1 MTEPRLLSLLQT
13 VPCRYRSAGNSY
25 NLLCCRQLQS
35 GCISWVRSSHW
46 GFAACAPART
56 SLLIPSISEHAYAD
70 TRRDRQIV
78 SLSVYDPQ
86 GQQPAAAPVA
96 PFQTLNDL
104 SKQRLQNFDGE
115 HCFIYRL
122 RKWKFCG
129 TFKEVSQ
136 MSRTLKKNAG
146 PLFSFHVQSS
156 RTRLCCGNRGS
167 RWSFIFSGLQQFGKH
182 LFWLTTYLPAR

>member
-1 MTEPRLLSLLQT
+1 MAEPRLLSLLST
-13 VPCRYRSAGNSY
+13 APCRYRSAGNSY

-35 GCISWVRSSHW
+35 GCISWVRTSRW
-46 GFAACAPART
+46 GFAACAPACT
-56 SLLIPSISEHAYAD
+56 SLLIPRISEHAYAD

-129 TFKEVSQ
+129 TFRVPENTQ
-136 MSRTLKKNAG
+136 KKTQDHSA
-146 PLFSFHVQSS
+146 LFVFKAVGHACAAV
-156 RTRLCCGNRGS
+156 RGNQ
-167 RWSFIFSGLQQFGKH
+167 WSFIFSGLQQFGKH
-182 LFWLTTYLPAR
+182 LFWLTTYYLLAK